1 VRHRSFLSKG
11 FTLVELL
18 IVVVVLGILAGIV
31 LPAFN
36 SSTDDAK
43 SSAAQQNLAA
53 IRSAVDL
60 YKVQHSDTFPGYP
73 VGGGTPTDTLF
84 VDQLSKVTKKDG
96 TSAAL
101 GTAGYPFGPYL
112 KTGIPANP
120 FNNLSTI
127 QIIADGAA
135 MPTSG
140 DDSHG
145 WVYKPQT
152 GELKC
157 DSSATTSDGKSV
169 YGM

>member
-1 VRHRSFLSKG
+1 VRTRSFLAKG

-43 SSAAQQNLAA
+43 ASAVQSNLAA
-53 IRSAVDL
+53 VRSAVDL
-60 YKVQHSDTFPGYP
+60 YKVQHNDVFPGYA
-73 VGGGTPTDTLF
+73 VGGGAPTETLF
-84 VDQLSKVTKKDG
+84 INQLSLVTKKDCS
-96 TSAAL
+96 SAPL
-101 GTAGYPFGPYL
+101 GTALFPFGPYL

-120 FNNLSTI
+120 YNGLSTI

-135 MPTSG
+135 LPAAG

-157 DSSATTSDGKSV
+157 DSPGSTSDGKLIYS
-169 YGM
+169 M